1 MWSRLAYILLQQYGQ
16 PSNPSNYRPIALTCT
31 CCKILESIISN
42 ELAQYLLEHKLI
54 TPHQHGFLKRHSTST
69 NLLETTNDWSIA
81 LSNRLSVTIAYI
93 DFKSAFDR
101 ISHPKLLLK
110 LSSYGVR
117 GNLYLWIASFLFG
130 RSQIVK
136 INSSFSHSCQVTSG
150 VPQGSVLGPLLFNL
164 FINDIIDHL
173 HTSTAVKLFADD
185 IKLYTTFTNINPSN
199 LQTQLNI
206 IHLWSDLWQ
215 LGISYPKCNIL
226 TIGPHADTSTYSLGT
241 HPITSVDSV
250 NDLGITLDSKLNF
263 KTHIN
268 KITSTANI
276 RKSLILRCFLSHNPI
291 NLTQAFKIYIRP
303 LLEYAST
310 IWSPSY
316 ISEIT
321 LLESVQ
327 RDFTKRVPG
336 CSHLTYAERLSILGL
351 QSLEHRRLIADLIM
365 TFNIISKQNSI
376 GPNFFKFNTNNNLRG
391 HPFKLSVPLAKTNI
405 QKFHF
410 SNRIVSAWNSLP
422 TNLVT
427 SSSTFA
433 FKRQIR
439 KINLDKYLVF
449 PSIYS

>member
-1 MWSRLAYILLQQYGQ
+1 MILATIFILQ
-16 PSNPSNYRPIALTCT
+16 PT
-31 CCKILESIISN
+31 
-42 ELAQYLLEHKLI
+42 
-54 TPHQHGFLKRHSTST
+54 
-69 NLLETTNDWSIA
+69 
-81 LSNRLSVTIAYI
+81 
-93 DFKSAFDR
+93 
-101 ISHPKLLLK
+101 
-110 LSSYGVR
+110 
-117 GNLYLWIASFLFG
+117 
-130 RSQIVK
+130 
-136 INSSFSHSCQVTSG
+136 
-150 VPQGSVLGPLLFNL
+150 
-164 FINDIIDHL
+164 
-173 HTSTAVKLFADD
+173 VKLFADD

-226 TIGPHADTSTYSLGT
+226 TIGPHADISTYSLGT
-241 HPITSVDSV
+241 HPITSVESV
-250 NDLGITLDSKLNF
+250 NDLEITLDSKLNF
-263 KTHIN
+263 KIHIN
-268 KITSTANI
+268 KITSTANM

-310 IWSPSY
+310 IKFRSPSY

-427 SSSTFA
+427 SSSTFL

-449 PSIYS
+449 PTIYS